1 MTDTKSSV
9 FSDMCAHCFNSD
21 RQLLQVHDDHSI
33 CPTCLED
40 LLTRAM
46 SDEKADETAYPPK
59 CCDTVIP
66 FEMAKPS
73 LSKEVVQEYEKK
85 LDHLK
90 ERETDV
96 EKVYCAEAT
105 CTKYIP
111 PGDRAKGVAKCPHC
125 KAETCCHCKKLAHFG
140 DCGDGDQDQGDMPSL
155 F

>member
-1 MTDTKSSV
+1 MP
-9 FSDMCAHCFNSD
+9 
-21 RQLLQVHDDHSI
+21 LVHGAGRNTQR
-33 CPTCLED
+33 TCSYSGYLHPD
-40 LLTRAM
+40 F
-46 SDEKADETAYPPK
+46 ET
-59 CCDTVIP
+59 
-66 FEMAKPS
+66 AKPS

-90 ERETDV
+90 EREADV

-111 PGDRAKGVAKCPHC
+111 PGDRGKEVAKCPHC